1 MTDGDRALDFDAVSR
16 ELAALGI
23 HRVDGEPF
31 TERQVRRLADDH
43 KLPFFKAPH
52 GRRLI
57 MRSALMETVA
67 AWQVNARREMSNARA
82 EVERARRPKGRA

>member
-1 MTDGDRALDFDAVSR
+1 
-16 ELAALGI
+16 
-23 HRVDGEPF
+23 
-31 TERQVRRLADDH
+31 
-43 KLPFFKAPH
+43 
-52 GRRLI
+52 